1 MKNYWLKLLAL
12 MRCDFKKRTGHDWG
26 YDNHHHKLWGY
37 DAGHH
42 YLGYQQSKR
51 CKAQHTKERDN
62 KERDNGKTGQ
72 DTQGQT

>member
-12 MRCDFKKRTGHDWG
+12 MRCDFKKRTGHEWG

-51 CKAQHTKERDN
+51 YKAKHN
-62 KERDNGKTGQ
+62 KERNDGKTEQ
-72 DTQGQT
+72 DSQGQT